1 MKMFKKILAC
11 VLLAAMALTVMTG
24 CANSKI
30 IKESIYKQ
38 ITSVYSNIKY
48 DAALEE
54 KAEKF
59 VQVFAAGD
67 NLESNK
73 EAGIAYA
80 KVSRDEE
87 EFWNLM
93 KSTTD
98 VVMPVWY
105 RVIDDLSVNAG
116 LMMMCND
123 SSQVVS
129 SLVKSQAFTCLGE
142 EEYTK
147 VGVALVNIKGD
158 TYCVIIASK

>member
-80 KVSRDEE
+80 KVSRNEE

>member
-80 KVSRDEE
+80 KVSRDEKD
-87 EFWNLM
+87 FWSLM